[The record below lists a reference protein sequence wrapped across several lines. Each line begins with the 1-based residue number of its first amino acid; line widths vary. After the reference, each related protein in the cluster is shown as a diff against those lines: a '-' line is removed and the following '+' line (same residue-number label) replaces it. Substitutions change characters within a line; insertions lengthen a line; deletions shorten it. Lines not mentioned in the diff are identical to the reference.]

1 MRFAMK
7 PQLNFAA
14 TVEIRR
20 PAGTGLT
27 QIR

>member
-1 MRFAMK
+1 MK